1 LWDEEEGFFY
11 DVLILPDGQAQ
22 RIKVRSMV
30 GLLPLMAVGVFPQ
43 EVVERFPD
51 AMQRITA
58 FNARHT
64 ELSANIH
71 DIRIPGVNR
80 RRMLTVL
87 NEDKLRRILAH
98 MLDEDKFLSPYGIRA
113 LSREHLDQPYSFHVH
128 GQEYLVQ
135 YLPAESN
142 TGMFG
147 GNSNWRG
154 PIWLPVNALLVR
166 SLLQYYQYYGD
177 DFTVECPTGSGQ
189 WMTLYA
195 VAHEITDRLAAIFLR
210 NEAGERPV
218 YGGATT
224 FQRDPHWR
232 DHLLFYEYFHADNG
246 AGLGA
251 SHQTGWTGI
260 VARLIQYFEVMPPA
274 TLLAQGQ
281 DALAQEPQ

>member
-1 LWDEEEGFFY
+1 
-11 DVLILPDGQAQ
+11 
-22 RIKVRSMV
+22 
-30 GLLPLMAVGVFPQ
+30 
-43 EVVERFPD
+43 
-51 AMQRITA
+51 
-58 FNARHT
+58 
-64 ELSANIH
+64 
-71 DIRIPGVNR
+71 
-80 RRMLTVL
+80 
-87 NEDKLRRILAH
+87 
-98 MLDEDKFLSPYGIRA
+98 
-113 LSREHLDQPYSFHVH
+113 
-128 GQEYLVQ
+128 
-135 YLPAESN
+135 
-142 TGMFG
+142 MFG

-189 WMTLYA
+189 WMTLYE

-210 NEAGERPV
+210 NEEGERPV

-232 DHLLFYEYFHADNG
+232 DLILFYEYFHADNG

-260 VARLIQYFEVMPPA
+260 VARLIQYFEVMPPT